1 MEDFDLSK
9 LDNKNELILCNG
21 CDFGFNDPTTFIRS
35 AVDEKNKII
44 YVYEEHWNQFMTVD
58 DMEELLKKHNLNKV
72 EFIADNARPEIIE
85 QLNRKGCKLKA
96 CKKGKDSI
104 MTGIAF
110 LQDYEII
117 IHPSCPKTYE
127 EFTLYSFATDK
138 DGNLLDKPE
147 DRNNHTIDSLRYS
160 IEPLMK
166 PKKKSRIRSW

>member
-1 MEDFDLSK
+1 MD
-9 LDNKNELILCNG
+9 
-21 CDFGFNDPTTFIRS
+21 
-35 AVDEKNKII
+35 NKII
-44 YVYEEHWNQFMTVD
+44 YIYEEHYHQFMTVD
-58 DMEELLKKHNLNKV
+58 DMENLLKKHNLNRV

-110 LQDYEII
+110 LQDFEII

-127 EFTLYSFATDK
+127 EFTLYSFAKDK
-138 DGNLLDKPE
+138 EGNLLDKPE
-147 DRNNHTIDSLRYS
+147 DANNHTIDSLRYS